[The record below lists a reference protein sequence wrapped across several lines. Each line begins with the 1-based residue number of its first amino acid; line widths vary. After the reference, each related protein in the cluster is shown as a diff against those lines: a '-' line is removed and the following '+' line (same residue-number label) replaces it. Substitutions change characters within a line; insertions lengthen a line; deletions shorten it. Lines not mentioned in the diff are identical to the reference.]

1 MTLKVLC
8 SDVFNEFSSA
18 NAAKNIENVENF
30 LILPGKTFFLQMS
43 HLLRFWIRLMRSL
56 QTFSCLLQVQQNLKI
71 KKIRFF
77 VWTHWERF
85 FRIFYENGY
94 IFLLFHQF
102 SVESPLKIEIDQANT
117 NSYWKTRKPSFDF
130 EAFHKYEIYKIFTS

>member
-43 HLLRFWIRLMRSL
+43 HLLRF
-56 QTFSCLLQVQQNLKI
+56 
-71 KKIRFF
+71 
-77 VWTHWERF
+77 
-85 FRIFYENGY
+85 
-94 IFLLFHQF
+94 
-102 SVESPLKIEIDQANT
+102 
-117 NSYWKTRKPSFDF
+117 
-130 EAFHKYEIYKIFTS
+130 